1 MPTPEDLSGLTNA
14 ILELKFQIENMA
26 ERQDQMIE
34 DVKKI
39 KEAVYNPDSGIYARL
54 RALEMWKE
62 NQQRFQTPVLL
73 TLIGLVTATV
83 YKLIFPLT

>member
-1 MPTPEDLSGLTNA
+1 MPTPEDLSGLTQA
-14 ILELKFQIENMA
+14 ILELKLTIERMS
-26 ERQDQMIE
+26 ERQDEMLE

-62 NQQRFQTPVLL
+62 NQQRFQAPVIL